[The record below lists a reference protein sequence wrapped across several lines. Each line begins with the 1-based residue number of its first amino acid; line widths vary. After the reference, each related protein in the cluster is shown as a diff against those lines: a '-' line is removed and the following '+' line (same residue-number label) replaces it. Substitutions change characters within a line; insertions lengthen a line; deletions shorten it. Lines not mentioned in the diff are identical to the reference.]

1 MLIARLTVVGL
12 SFLLLGGAAQAPQEQ
27 RFVVL
32 PSHSVPT
39 ISARVMDD
47 VDSHGSWE
55 PATADIEGLERS
67 LSRVS
72 ELKVTGWTSKT
83 RIEHPE
89 RYFRQYIG
97 VSHRNQRAS
106 HKCVSRCTPPSDW
119 RSHLYVVVDG
129 ATCYWQA
136 LYDPSTKSFS
146 NHAINVA
153 PEKP

>member
-72 ELKVTGWTSKT
+72 ELKVTGWTSN
-83 RIEHPE
+83 
-89 RYFRQYIG
+89 
-97 VSHRNQRAS
+97 SHRTSRTILQAVHRCISSQSAS
-106 HKCVSRCTPPSDW
+106 HLHKRVLR
-119 RSHLYVVVDG
+119 
-129 ATCYWQA
+129 
-136 LYDPSTKSFS
+136 
-146 NHAINVA
+146 
-153 PEKP
+153 

>member
-97 VSHRNQRAS
+97 VSHRNQRRIYINAF
-106 HKCVSRCTPPSDW
+106 CDDPPPSDW

-146 NHAINVA
+146 NLTINA
-153 PEKP
+153 RA